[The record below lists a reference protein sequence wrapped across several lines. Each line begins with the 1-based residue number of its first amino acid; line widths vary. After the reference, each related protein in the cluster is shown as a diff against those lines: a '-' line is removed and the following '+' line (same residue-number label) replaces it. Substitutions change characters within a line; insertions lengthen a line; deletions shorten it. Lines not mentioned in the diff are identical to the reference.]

1 LESIE
6 DKKKLNSEIKK
17 NFIISSKVLKKNQIL
32 NRWEEYYFYLSERY
46 IYFYA
51 NPKDENY
58 SDYLYIHE
66 AKIILNGNEKN
77 EKFENEE
84 NEEKQIRLKNKF
96 NSIELKF
103 NNNETLKNFLNF
115 FQKKEATKFS
125 NTTNENFLKNEE
137 EKKSDNDNEENLIID
152 NKAINFCL
160 DLKIKNAAFDILE
173 EKEEKNYEKNF
184 NNTDLIKKFDKIN
197 DKEMRILFSFN
208 ISDFCFVL
216 NMKALSMLIG
226 LSISDIKFVDANANN
241 KDFSIL
247 IKNTKDKEVKKD
259 LEIKNKKFLRQ
270 ISTNINYRNN
280 RRNEGKLN

>member
-1 LESIE
+1 
-6 DKKKLNSEIKK
+6 
-17 NFIISSKVLKKNQIL
+17 
-32 NRWEEYYFYLSERY
+32 
-46 IYFYA
+46 
-51 NPKDENY
+51 
-58 SDYLYIHE
+58 
-66 AKIILNGNEKN
+66 
-77 EKFENEE
+77 
-84 NEEKQIRLKNKF
+84 
-96 NSIELKF
+96 
-103 NNNETLKNFLNF
+103 
-115 FQKKEATKFS
+115 
-125 NTTNENFLKNEE
+125 
-137 EKKSDNDNEENLIID
+137 
-152 NKAINFCL
+152 
-160 DLKIKNAAFDILE
+160 LKIKNAAFDILE